1 MVEASKR
8 MRVRSLFYFFCIIFS
23 LQPLFTVAQ
32 DVKVDAVLDTSVM
45 RIGEQVKID
54 VYVSYSARAG
64 DVKIEWPHIGDTL
77 TEKVEVISVSTIDT
91 TLPKQSNSPK
101 IFQHQQ
107 ITVSVYDSGYYA
119 IPGFRFVVNNDSAH
133 PVYTRPL
140 LLEVHTV
147 PTDTSATKIKDIKT
161 VLDEPFNWKWYL
173 SYLYWGL
180 AILLL
185 IGAVILL
192 TIYFSRKKKRP
203 QPEIQKPKI
212 PPHIVALK
220 ALDRVKEE
228 QVWKEG
234 RMKEYYSA
242 ISDTIRLYIED
253 RFQVNA
259 LESTTDEIMTAFRSQ
274 VIDDVSRDK
283 LRQLLFLSDLVKFA
297 KLMPIENEHQL
308 TLQSAYD
315 FVNGTKR
322 EEQVEPS
329 TLVDL
334 TAPAQQVSPQ
344 PVKEEKATAPQRVE
358 KVREEKVTV
367 QTEPEPVKPRRSLKK
382 LYIIIGSALLL
393 MLLLLAANK
402 YFGAEPGFN
411 ELLEQVSKDMNR
423 SCPMMVDRETR
434 LDSTVV
440 LPGRVFQ
447 YNYTLI
453 RTDASST
460 DKKVFIERMEP
471 GIFRNVRENPKLALQ
486 RENKVT
492 MEYVYYD
499 RNGKYLFNIRVKP
512 EDY

>member
-1 MVEASKR
+1 
-8 MRVRSLFYFFCIIFS
+8 
-23 LQPLFTVAQ
+23 
-32 DVKVDAVLDTSVM
+32 
-45 RIGEQVKID
+45 
-54 VYVSYSARAG
+54 
-64 DVKIEWPHIGDTL
+64 
-77 TEKVEVISVSTIDT
+77 
-91 TLPKQSNSPK
+91 
-101 IFQHQQ
+101 
-107 ITVSVYDSGYYA
+107 
-119 IPGFRFVVNNDSAH
+119 
-133 PVYTRPL
+133 
-140 LLEVHTV
+140 
-147 PTDTSATKIKDIKT
+147 
-161 VLDEPFNWKWYL
+161 
-173 SYLYWGL
+173 
-180 AILLL
+180 
-185 IGAVILL
+185 
-192 TIYFSRKKKRP
+192 
-203 QPEIQKPKI
+203 
-212 PPHIVALK
+212 VALK

-334 TAPAQQVSPQ
+334 TAPAQQVSPE
-344 PVKEEKATAPQRVE
+344 PVKEEKATSPQRVE

-367 QTEPEPVKPRRSLKK
+367 RTEPEPVKPRRSLKK

-393 MLLLLAANK
+393 VLLLLAANK

-453 RTDASST
+453 RTEASST
-460 DKKVFIERMEP
+460 DKKAFIERMEP